1 MPSLLVKSE
10 NRNKIL
16 FVDLFIAAL
25 VPENLR
31 AFVLA
36 ALAFLFLL
44 FHLALFKNLLLMTGI
59 IYWTK
64 KFKKEENR

>member
-59 IYWTK
+59 IY
-64 KFKKEENR
+64 